1 MCKLTEKC
9 ADISR
14 QCIEGITMQEMM
26 LHLVTNSAGMAEAWK
41 VAFRGYENVAVY
53 CTDFRAFIEQHPE
66 IDAVV
71 SPANSYGL
79 MDGGFDKAITDAF
92 GRELAEKV
100 RECILKR
107 FCGEQPVATSL
118 SVPIPGREDMLL
130 IHTPTMRV
138 PSHIV
143 DPMVAY
149 QCMRTSLIEAMRTSR
164 EQIVIPAF
172 GGECGLL
179 PFMKIAQLMWEA
191 YRQVSKPPKEITWE
205 YAGSRDLEGWY
216 R

>member
-1 MCKLTEKC
+1 MQRK
-9 ADISR
+9 
-14 QCIEGITMQEMM
+14 GVVMQEIM

-41 VAFRGYENVAVY
+41 VAFRGYDGVVAY
-53 CTDFRAFIEQHPE
+53 CTDFRAFIQQHPE

-79 MDGGFDKAITDAF
+79 MDGGFDKAIIDSF
-92 GRELAEKV
+92 GRDLAVKV
-100 RECILKR
+100 RECILER
-107 FCGEQPVATSL
+107 FCGEQPVATSF
-118 SVPIPGREDMLL
+118 SIPIPGREDVLL

-138 PSHIV
+138 PSRIV

-149 QCMRTSLIEAMRTSR
+149 QCMRTSLMEALRTAR
-164 EQIVIPAF
+164 TQIVVPAF
-172 GGECGLL
+172 GGECGVL

-191 YRQVSKPPKEITWE
+191 YRQVSNPPREITWD